1 LVIDRIHKEYIKA
14 DYNQMDFL
22 RKNGLNFYSLQALF
36 WNQLLLPDR
45 PRITE
50 SDLNQFSV
58 TFKGGSSNP
67 VTYSAGNFIY
77 SWLADAD
84 NGRIRQTD
92 ISYQSPSQGTSRLI
106 WKYGDFKSVGVKMFP
121 ASQVFSMSSSAVK
134 GGQTM
139 QVTIK
144 MNEIKTDDN
153 WETQTTV
160 SPKYKRV
167 KAQDV
172 FNKILDM

>member
-1 LVIDRIHKEYIKA
+1 
-14 DYNQMDFL
+14 
-22 RKNGLNFYSLQALF
+22 
-36 WNQLLLPDR
+36 
-45 PRITE
+45 
-50 SDLNQFSV
+50 
-58 TFKGGSSNP
+58 
-67 VTYSAGNFIY
+67 
-77 SWLADAD
+77 
-84 NGRIRQTD
+84 
-92 ISYQSPSQGTSRLI
+92 
-106 WKYGDFKSVGVKMFP
+106 
-121 ASQVFSMSSSAVK
+121 
-134 GGQTM
+134 M